1 MLISGKASLHSG
13 AMKMPVKL
21 PPNRK
26 LCGTAEAADIYGC
39 SQRHVRLM
47 ADRGE
52 IWSQKVSSRSMLV
65 DADEIERLA
74 GERGGLRRQG
84 KLRGRRPGDRKSA

>member
-1 MLISGKASLHSG
+1 MR
-13 AMKMPVKL
+13 MPVKL

-52 IWSQKVSSRSMLV
+52 IWSKKLSERVLVV

-74 GERGGLRRQG
+74 KDREELRKAG
-84 KLRGRRPGDRKSA
+84 KLCGRRPSGRKSA

>member
-1 MLISGKASLHSG
+1 
-13 AMKMPVKL
+13 
-21 PPNRK
+21 
-26 LCGTAEAADIYGC
+26 
-39 SQRHVRLM
+39 M

-52 IWSQKVSSRSMLV
+52 IWSQKVSTRSMLV

-74 GERGGLRRQG
+74 GERDGLRRQG